1 MTKLSGTTIGESQAV
16 HQTSRSRRT
25 AALVFAVAGLIMT
38 LAGTPGH
45 AADLRLVIAP
55 GALPNYVGLGAGVA
69 NDYVGSDDLAPGG
82 LPLARLSWENRY
94 VSLEGNYLAVNLV
107 NHPVIRFG
115 PAGLYRFG
123 RDDVDD
129 NIVDRL
135 PSIDDTVEL
144 GGFAGLEF
152 VDDEDPRKRLRFDV
166 DFLHDVAD
174 EHGGFVVS
182 ASARVWHPLTSSTEA
197 GFALGT
203 TYGSTDY
210 MSTFF
215 GIGSGGAA
223 RSGLSTYEADAG
235 LRDARAT
242 LVVIQSLSE
251 NWHVGAGLLYA
262 RLLSEAADSPVVDD
276 RGSANQIVGGV
287 GFAYSW

>member
-1 MTKLSGTTIGESQAV
+1 MGQANRAKRIV
-16 HQTSRSRRT
+16 SL
-25 AALVFAVAGLIMT
+25 ALT
-38 LAGTPGH
+38 LAGLMTLSTSKSAH
-45 AADLRLVIAP
+45 AIDLGLSLAP
-55 GALPNYVGLGAGVA
+55 GALPNYVGLGAGFA

-107 NHPVIRFG
+107 NHPVLRFG

-129 NIVDRL
+129 NVVDRL
-135 PSIDDTVEL
+135 PSISDTVEL
-144 GGFAGLEF
+144 GAFAGVEF

-197 GFALGT
+197 GLALGT
-203 TYGSTDY
+203 TYGSKDY

-223 RSGLSTYEADAG
+223 RSGLSTYDADAG

-251 NWHVGAGLLYA
+251 NWHIGAGLLYA
-262 RLLSEAADSPVVDD
+262 RLLTEAADSPVVDD